1 LRGVRNYLAK
11 GGALITKVN
20 AMGVIATKVRKYVV
34 RGWGI
39 PSEKLPYLR

>member
-1 LRGVRNYLAK
+1 LRGVRNYLAR
-11 GGALITKVN
+11 GALITKVN